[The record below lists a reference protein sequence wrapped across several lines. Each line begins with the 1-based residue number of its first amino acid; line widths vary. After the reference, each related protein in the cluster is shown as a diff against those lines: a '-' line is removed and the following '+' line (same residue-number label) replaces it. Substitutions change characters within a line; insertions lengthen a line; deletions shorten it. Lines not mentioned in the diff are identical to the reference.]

1 VSFAARLLD
10 ARVKGNPDA
19 ARILAAAAACEAD
32 KHGIAVTA
40 DDLLSDPNKAA
51 PIDEARRKL
60 AVARAIERAKAKLG
74 ASDFNSPVY
83 PVDALGALAPATKA
97 IASAGQLSEA
107 MAGQSL
113 LGAAALLAQSRRD
126 VQTLEGRK
134 PLSLYLLTIA
144 ESGAGK
150 TAAESVALRPI
161 RELQREE
168 ATRHRA
174 AIAASAGKDVAP
186 RAPYRIG
193 ANATTEGIRR
203 DFSTGV
209 PSQGVFTS
217 EAAAILSGYGMSA
230 EHRAKSAAEFNALFD
245 RGEVSVSRALAG
257 RIELHDRRL
266 SLHWAIQPAAARE
279 SVYDPLLSAMG
290 FWPRFLIAW
299 PQPAAPRTAS
309 PFHPEKHQAICD
321 YWTRCGELLSPLGDD
336 CADLPAIQCDT
347 KAHRVMCDF
356 FERMEREARTDGGA
370 LATVRPFALRAT
382 ELAFRIAGVLATFE
396 GRELIGETD
405 ARHACALALYSV
417 ETWAGLFGD
426 RDDADRNAAAL
437 KLYGWL
443 IEKDGATASAILQGG
458 PRVMRSKDQ
467 RDAALSTLELSGLA
481 IFQREFQRWIPLGV
495 EP

>member
-1 VSFAARLLD
+1 
-10 ARVKGNPDA
+10 
-19 ARILAAAAACEAD
+19 
-32 KHGIAVTA
+32 
-40 DDLLSDPNKAA
+40 
-51 PIDEARRKL
+51 
-60 AVARAIERAKAKLG
+60 
-74 ASDFNSPVY
+74 
-83 PVDALGALAPATKA
+83 
-97 IASAGQLSEA
+97 

-134 PLSLYLLTIA
+134 PLSLYLLTVA

-150 TAAESVALRPI
+150 TAAESVALRPV
-161 RELQREE
+161 RDLQRDE

-174 AIAASAGKDVAP
+174 AIAASAGKDAP
-186 RAPYRIG
+186 PRPPYRIVG
-193 ANATTEGIRR
+193 SATTEGIRSG
-203 DFSTGV
+203 FKTGV

-217 EAAAILSGYGMSA
+217 EAAAILSGYGMKP

-245 RGEVSVSRALAG
+245 RGEISVSRELAG

-266 SLHWAIQPAAARE
+266 SLSWSIQPSAVRE
-279 SVYDPLLSAMG
+279 SLYDPLLASMG

-299 PQPAAPRTAS
+299 PQPSAPRTAK
-309 PFHPEKHQAICD
+309 PFHPDEHQAIRD
-321 YWTRCGELLSPLGDD
+321 YWTRSGELLSPLGDD
-336 CADLPAIQCDT
+336 CANLPPIRCDT

-356 FERMEREARTDGGA
+356 FERMEQAARVEGGA
-370 LATVRPFALRAT
+370 LANVRPFALRAT

-396 GRELIGETD
+396 GRELIGEAD

-426 RDDADRNAAAL
+426 RDDVERNAAAL

-467 RDAALSTLELSGLA
+467 RDAALAMLELSGLA
-481 IFQREFQRWIPLGV
+481 IYQREFQRWIPLGV
-495 EP
+495 EA